1 MAKMLVITSYVQNF
15 HNYRD
20 GIIDEVHSIYGDLF
34 DTIDET
40 EDFAELTYEKL
51 SEYAMVFIYSPQTWG
66 LSADSPF
73 LCALTKYMILGGNVL
88 HCHIA
93 CFASS
98 REGKQ
103 ILNGGFRMHPPYQPY
118 TFVPTK
124 AGEAFLDG
132 CGEYTHGDEAHLL
145 YSERFLDREILLS
158 ARLQEGRTYEPGV
171 NAHQDIYAQSSGL
184 LVPLAWKY
192 TYGSGKMFY
201 CCPGHSVVSFLDP
214 HLRVFLR
221 KGAEWLLNA

>member
-1 MAKMLVITSYVQNF
+1 MAKMLVVTSYVQNF

-20 GIIDEVHSIYGDLF
+20 GVIDEVHAIFGGLY

-40 EDFAELTYEKL
+40 EDFRDLTYEKL
-51 SEYAMVFIYSPQTWG
+51 AEYATVFIYSPQTWG
-66 LSADSPF
+66 ESSDSPF
-73 LCALTKYMILGGNVL
+73 LVALTKYMILGGTVL

-103 ILNGGFRMHPPYQPY
+103 LLNGGFRMHPPYQAY
-118 TFVPTK
+118 TFVPTEK
-124 AGEAFLDG
+124 GKAFLDG
-132 CGEYTHGDEAHLL
+132 GGEYTHDDEAHLL
-145 YSERFLDREILLS
+145 YSERFLSREVLLS
-158 ARLQEGRTYEPGV
+158 ARLQDHRTYDPGV

-214 HLRVFLR
+214 NLRRFLAN
-221 KGAEWLLNA
+221 GAKWLLG